1 MKITV
6 DVETKTF
13 ARLLL
18 VASGFAAAGF
28 LAWQL
33 WPAIMI
39 IAVAFF
45 LALALNPPVSLLSKN
60 LPGQSRVLAT
70 GIAYLVVLA
79 VVGAFVYIA
88 LPPLIDQL
96 VKFFNALP
104 HYVQELS
111 EKRGVLADLI
121 NRYGLQAQVDQL
133 VAGAQQQASNIAGG
147 IGSSLVSGVSL
158 LFNGLLTLL
167 TVLVLTFFMLVEG
180 PRWAERVWSLYT
192 DDERMERHKQLV
204 AKMNRVVAAYI
215 NGQVFVAAIAGA
227 AGLTTLLVMSYF
239 FRGIPYEAVFA
250 LAGVIFFTD
259 LVPVIGATIGAII
272 VSLVLLFNDPASVI
286 VFIVYFLIYQQI
298 ENNFIQPLVQS
309 RSVALSALGVIMA
322 VIVGITLLGVVGGI
336 VAIPVAGCVRVAI
349 LDYMEHRTHKPE
361 KDKPGLISQLVSK
374 VRGAN

>member
-13 ARLLL
+13 VRFLL

-45 LALALNPPVSLLSKN
+45 LALALNPPVSLLSRN

-70 GIAYLVVLA
+70 AIAYLVVLA
-79 VVGAFVYIA
+79 VIGAFVYVA

-96 VKFFNALP
+96 VKFFNSLP
-104 HYVQELS
+104 QYVQDLS
-111 EKRGVLADLI
+111 ERRGVIADLI
-121 NRYGLQAQVDQL
+121 NRYGLQSQVDQL
-133 VAGAQQQASNIAGG
+133 VAGAQAQASSIAGG
-147 IGSSLVSGVSL
+147 IGSSLVGGVSA
-158 LFNGLLTLL
+158 LFSGLLTLL

-180 PRWAERVWSLYT
+180 PRWSERVWSLYS
-192 DDERMERHKQLV
+192 DEERMKRHRELV
-204 AKMNRVVAAYI
+204 GKMNKVVAAYV

-239 FRGIPYEAVFA
+239 FHGIPYEAVFA

-259 LVPVIGATIGAII
+259 LVPMIGATIGAII
-272 VSLVLLFNDPASVI
+272 VSVVLLFNDPASVLVFVI
-286 VFIVYFLIYQQI
+286 YFIVYQQI

-309 RSVALSALGVIMA
+309 RSVALSALGVILA
-322 VIVGITLLGVVGGI
+322 VIIGITLLGVVGGI
-336 VAIPVAGCVRVAI
+336 VAIPIAGCVRVAF
-349 LDYMEHRTHKPE
+349 LDYMEHRRNKPE
-361 KDKPGLISQLVSK
+361 TEKPGLIARLVAK
-374 VRGAN
+374 AKGA